1 MAATPTE
8 VDHKVT
14 TRAVSLTEEMKKV
27 LGKKWQE
34 PEVEYEFSNGRK
46 FVISPQDVYSDR

>member
-8 VDHKVT
+8 VDHPVT
-14 TRAVSLTEEMKKV
+14 MKELSLTEEMKRV

-34 PEVEYEFSNGRK
+34 AEVEYEFSNGRQFK
-46 FVISPQDVYSDR
+46 ISPQDVYRNP